1 MQITGL
7 ILVANLIDQPQEV
20 DKINYGV
27 SIHFEMLRE
36 NNDTKTMYHL
46 QSVLNL
52 DVNQSIDT

>member
-27 SIHFEMLRE
+27 SIHFEMLQE
-36 NNDTKTMYHL
+36 NNDTKTYSQCIICKVYWTYM
-46 QSVLNL
+46 
-52 DVNQSIDT
+52 